1 MIGISTSNIQFVNK
15 IDIINSLL
23 DRFETLTE
31 DELTFLTELSESID
45 L

>member
-1 MIGISTSNIQFVNK
+1 MGIPTSNIQFVNK